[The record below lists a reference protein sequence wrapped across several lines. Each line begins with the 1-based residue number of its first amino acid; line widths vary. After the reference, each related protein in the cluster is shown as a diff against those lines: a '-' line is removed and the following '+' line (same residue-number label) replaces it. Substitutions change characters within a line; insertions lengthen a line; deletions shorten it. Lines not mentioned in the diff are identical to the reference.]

1 MFKMFKQMR
10 KINKSK
16 LSNDEWYATD
26 ENGRGIIDVGAEN
39 YDDIFS
45 YYDLDG
51 ENVLDNEF
59 VEFLETK
66 ADAVPLKQELAI
78 HFHVQNPTEEKRE
91 EIERAVKNH
100 YKREIKAL
108 NRKLHRISMFSLY
121 LLLMSL
127 VFLAIYI
134 PLELLEVHF
143 VLIYVFDIATWV
155 FIWEAVDQWF
165 IHRREIKQ
173 EMLIKFR
180 FIRSDIDV
188 YKYESKKKKEFKLGN
203 KVKYLNKILKHVDNK
218 PKIKKNSTDKSLKKQ
233 EKINNDNS

>member
-39 YDDIFS
+39 YDDVFS

-51 ENVLDNEF
+51 ESVLDNEF
-59 VEFLETK
+59 VEFLEAK
-66 ADAVPLKQELAI
+66 ADAIPLKEELAI
-78 HFHVQNPTEEKRE
+78 HFHIQEPSEEKRL
-91 EIERAVKNH
+91 EIDKAVKNH

-121 LLLMSL
+121 LLLMSM

-134 PLELLEVHF
+134 PLEILEVNWVF
-143 VLIYVFDIATWV
+143 AYVFDIATWV

-173 EMLIKFR
+173 KMLRKFR
-180 FIRSDIDV
+180 FVRSDIDV
-188 YKYESKKKKEFKLGN
+188 YEYVNKKQKELKIRN
-203 KVKYLNKILKHVDNK
+203 RVKYLSSILKHVDDK
-218 PKIKKNSTDKSLKKQ
+218 PKNKKNSAEKSLKKQ

>member
-39 YDDIFS
+39 YDDVFS

-51 ENVLDNEF
+51 ESVLDNEF
-59 VEFLETK
+59 VEFLEAK
-66 ADAVPLKQELAI
+66 ADAIPLKEELAI
-78 HFHVQNPTEEKRE
+78 HFHIQEPSEEKRL
-91 EIERAVKNH
+91 EIEKAVKNH

-121 LLLMSL
+121 LLLMSM

-134 PLELLEVHF
+134 PLEILEVNWVF
-143 VLIYVFDIATWV
+143 AYVFDIATWV

-173 EMLIKFR
+173 KMLRKFR
-180 FIRSDIDV
+180 FVRSDIDV
-188 YKYESKKKKEFKLGN
+188 YEYVNKKQKELKIRN
-203 KVKYLNKILKHVDNK
+203 RVKYLSSILKHVDNK
-218 PKIKKNSTDKSLKKQ
+218 PKTKKNSTDKSLKKQ